1 MIKEFIKRNSK
12 KLIITSLVAATVVAS
27 VGGYIYTKQ
36 NEFKNKVVRFHVLAN
51 SDSNVDQAVKL
62 KVKDEVIKYVQPL
75 LKESKS
81 IEQSKDILNSNK
93 DKIIAIAN
101 KELSDNGQTYTAS
114 AKLSKFD
121 FPVKSYGDI
130 VFPSGEYEA
139 FRIVLGNGEGKN
151 WWCVMFP
158 PLCFI
163 DVKNAVADKEMQSEL
178 SKVLTDEELEKVNA
192 KKENTNV
199 KFKFK
204 AVEVLKGLMN

>member
-1 MIKEFIKRNSK
+1 MIKEFINRNSK
-12 KLIITSLVAATVVAS
+12 KLIIASLVAVAS
-27 VGGYIYTKQ
+27 VSAIGGYIYTKQ
-36 NEFKNKVVRFHVLAN
+36 NSFKNKVVRFHVLAN

-62 KVKDEVIKYVQPL
+62 KVKDQVIKYVQPL

-81 IEQSKDILNSNK
+81 IKESKEILNSNK

-101 KELSDNGQTYTAS
+101 RELSQNGQTYTAS
-114 AKLSKFD
+114 AKLGKFD

-163 DVKNAVADKEMQSEL
+163 DVKNAVADKEMENEL
-178 SKVLTDEELEKVNA
+178 SKVLTDDELERVNA
-192 KKENTNV
+192 KKEDTNV

-204 AVEVLKGLMN
+204 TIEVLKGLVK

>member
-1 MIKEFIKRNSK
+1 MIKEFINRNSK
-12 KLIITSLVAATVVAS
+12 KLIIASLVAVAS
-27 VGGYIYTKQ
+27 VSAIGGYIYTKQ
-36 NEFKNKVVRFHVLAN
+36 NSFKNKVVRFHVLAN

-62 KVKDEVIKYVQPL
+62 KVKDQVIKYVQPL

-81 IEQSKDILNSNK
+81 IKESKEILNSNK

-101 KELSDNGQTYTAS
+101 RELSQNGQTYTAS
-114 AKLSKFD
+114 AKLGKFD

-163 DVKNAVADKEMQSEL
+163 DVKNAVADKEMENQL

-192 KKENTNV
+192 KKQNTNV

-204 AVEVLKGLMN
+204 TIEVLKGIMN